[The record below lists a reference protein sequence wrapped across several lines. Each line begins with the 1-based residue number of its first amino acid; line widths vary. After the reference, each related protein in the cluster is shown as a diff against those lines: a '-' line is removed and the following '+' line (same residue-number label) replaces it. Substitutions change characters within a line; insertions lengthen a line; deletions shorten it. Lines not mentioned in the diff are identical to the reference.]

1 MTLTLRTD
9 KGSALT
15 YQELDDNF
23 RYVANNSTL
32 SNVLNLGNTA
42 NNNII
47 LNGDII
53 VSNVYSYSVNTS
65 LITAN
70 SVTANSVN
78 TQSISAPG
86 GIILQTVYKRVDT
99 KLAVSFATAGST
111 GSIITDLNTTIT
123 PKFNNSKI
131 LVNFSLSYEVVH
143 DTIFRLFRTTSSGGT
158 VEIGRN
164 TTDANYWSGIW
175 LPGYDA
181 DNSTTP
187 RTNTFMYIDTP
198 STVEPVTYQLMIQS
212 AGTAASTFFLNRS
225 ISSTGAASNEVA
237 ISQII
242 LQELSA

>member
-23 RYVANNSTL
+23 RYVANNATL

-42 NNNII
+42 NNNIV
-47 LNGDII
+47 LNGDIV

-70 SVTANSVN
+70 SVT

-86 GIILQTVYKRVDT
+86 GIVLQTVYKRVDT
-99 KLAVSFATAGST
+99 KLAVSFATAGSL

-123 PKFNNSKI
+123 PKFANSSV
-131 LVNFSLSYEVVH
+131 LVNFSLTYEVHH
-143 DTIFRLFRTTSSGGT
+143 DTIFKLFRTTSAGGT
-158 VEIGRN
+158 VEIGKN

-181 DNSTTP
+181 DNTSTPT
-187 RTNTFMYIDTP
+187 TNTFMYIDTP
-198 STVEPVTYQLMIQS
+198 NTTQPVTYQLMIQS
-212 AGTAASTFFLNRS
+212 AGITASTFFLNRS
-225 ISSTGAASNEVA
+225 VTSAGQASYEVA
-237 ISQII
+237 ISQVI